1 MTRLLPPLSLVAVL
15 FAFLAMLPGL
25 VSAQTPAKGTLML
38 VAKPSLEPPYGQTVL
53 LVVPIGRAEHV
64 GFILNRPLDQKMSTL
79 FPDNMPA
86 KKVAD
91 PVRFGGPVM
100 SDTVFAIAA
109 SPEDPNRESLPLFD
123 DVVVA
128 TSAAVITRIM
138 EQSPNDARYFV
149 GFVGWQPGELEA
161 EIARGFWY
169 VMEPRPDLVFRRDA
183 RGMWKEL
190 VEPLERSGSAQRT
203 SLPLPR
209 PLRISN

>member
-1 MTRLLPPLSLVAVL
+1 MTRLFRPLLLLSILVGFLTLLPS
-15 FAFLAMLPGL
+15 L
-25 VSAQTPAKGTLML
+25 VSAQVPAKGSLML
-38 VAKPSLEPPYGQTVL
+38 VAKPTLEPPYGQTVL
-53 LVVPIGRAEHV
+53 LVVPVGSAEHV
-64 GFILNRPLDQKMSTL
+64 GFILNRPLDQKMANL
-79 FPDNMPA
+79 FPDNAPA
-86 KKVAD
+86 QKVAD

-109 SPEDPNRESLPLFD
+109 SPDDPNRESLPLFD
-123 DVVVA
+123 DIVVA

-183 RGMWKEL
+183 KGMWKEL

-203 SLPLPR
+203 SFSL
-209 PLRISN
+209 N